1 MPFPLTAPPQ
11 ATPPA
16 RLPGAG
22 LVAQARIELSNATRS
37 LIKALNI
44 LGNVQSDEAGAILK
58 ALDQLKR
65 VTPDVDEGIGQSEM
79 KSLMAS
85 AESAVP
91 GKGAAAPGAPMGP
104 MGMMPPS
111 PRPMAAAGMP
121 FNPAPPSGA
130 AGGM

>member
-1 MPFPLTAPPQ
+1 MPLPLTAPPQ

-22 LVAQARIELSNATRS
+22 LVAQARVELAQATRS

-44 LGNVQSDEAGAILK
+44 LGNVQSEESGAILK
-58 ALDQLKR
+58 ALEQLKR
-65 VTPDVDEGIGQSEM
+65 VTPDVDEGVGQSEL

-91 GKGAAAPGAPMGP
+91 GKGAAAPGGPGGPMGP
-104 MGMMPPS
+104 MSPMG
-111 PRPMAAAGMP
+111 PRPVAAAGMP
-121 FNPAPPSGA
+121 FNPAGPPMGA
-130 AGGM
+130 A